1 MTPRQAAMQ
10 APDMPTASPWNNE
23 QLFSSVSVEWGTPT
37 WLFDRL
43 RREFDFELDAAA
55 SAQNAR
61 CEDYLTDG
69 DDALRTEWLRP
80 AMIAKGT
87 RIMPPAVWLNPPWG
101 RGIAAWVARAW
112 QQCQKHR
119 LTVVCLLP
127 ATTDV
132 GWWHGI
138 AMPHASEIRLIRG
151 RLKFV
156 RSDGH
161 TGPCTKGSAIVIFR
175 PTWNGK
181 RVAHF
186 SAMEKE

>member
-1 MTPRQAAMQ
+1 MQ

-80 AMIAKGT
+80 
-87 RIMPPAVWLNPPWG
+87 
-101 RGIAAWVARAW
+101 
-112 QQCQKHR
+112 
-119 LTVVCLLP
+119 
-127 ATTDV
+127 
-132 GWWHGI
+132 
-138 AMPHASEIRLIRG
+138 
-151 RLKFV
+151 
-156 RSDGH
+156 
-161 TGPCTKGSAIVIFR
+161 
-175 PTWNGK
+175 
-181 RVAHF
+181 
-186 SAMEKE
+186 

>member
-10 APDMPTASPWNNE
+10 APDMATASPWNDQ
-23 QLFSSVSVEWGTPT
+23 QLFSSASIEWSTPD
-37 WLFDRL
+37 WLFERL
-43 RREFDFELDAAA
+43 HREFAFELDAAA
-55 SAQNAR
+55 SAQNTL
-61 CEDYLTDG
+61 CEDFLTDG

-80 AMIAKGT
+80 GMIAKT
-87 RIMPPAVWLNPPWG
+87 VWLNPPWG

-127 ATTDV
+127 ATTDT

-175 PTWNGK
+175 PTWNGAK
-181 RVAHF
+181 IAHF
-186 SAMEKE
+186 SAVEK